1 MVHTKTFLIKTHEKV
16 KVDINHLK
24 VVLETAENINMTA
37 GKVAGSNF
45 SNDVLDNLTSKYGE
59 MENKFPVEG
68 VTCKR
73 DINGNTGSYY

>member
-1 MVHTKTFLIKTHEKV
+1 M
-16 KVDINHLK
+16 
-24 VVLETAENINMTA
+24 LETPENVNMTA

-73 DINGNTGSYY
+73 DINGNTGSYYESPIFKVKNQVCQLV

>member
-1 MVHTKTFLIKTHEKV
+1 M
-16 KVDINHLK
+16 
-24 VVLETAENINMTA
+24 LETADNINMTA
-37 GKVAGSNF
+37 GKVAGSNL

-73 DINGNTGSYY
+73 DINGNTGSYYESPICKVKNQVCQLVWEYCGMK